1 MSPMISILLT
11 ITVAIGIILIGLLFF
26 VVGKLNWLET
36 ATNSLLAKIDMA
48 SPKSKP
54 QEIQFDPYFYGL
66 TGQALWKC
74 LIREDVT
81 QATPLELDEI
91 RPRYGIALLKALV
104 KFIQDG
110 IDVSNNVNSENTLF
124 ECEKLVFTSRGQI
137 GVWLPANRV
146 ENLRVIGSN
155 IAKERKKISENN
167 DEGLKIIPTDS
178 IAKEIESEICDLC
191 ELLLL
196 RHGDEIASDVT
207 KAFFAG
213 TIPTT

>member
-1 MSPMISILLT
+1 MIPVLLT
-11 ITVAIGIILIGLLFF
+11 ITVTIGVILIGLLFF

-36 ATNSLLAKIDMA
+36 ATNSLLTKIDIA
-48 SPKSKP
+48 APKEKP

-66 TGQALWKC
+66 TGQDLWKC
-74 LIREDVT
+74 LTREDVT

-110 IDVSNNVNSENTLF
+110 IDIANNVNDENTLF

-146 ENLRVIGSN
+146 ENLRVMGSK
-155 IAKERKKISENN
+155 ISKERKKISDTKNN
-167 DEGLKIIPTDS
+167 EGLKVTPSDS
-178 IAKEIESEICDLC
+178 IKKEIESEIIDLSNT
-191 ELLLL
+191 LSL

-207 KAFFAG
+207 KAFF
-213 TIPTT
+213 TETVSS

>member
-1 MSPMISILLT
+1 MIPVLLT
-11 ITVAIGIILIGLLFF
+11 ITVTIGVILIGLLFF

-36 ATNSLLAKIDMA
+36 ATNSLLTKIDIA
-48 SPKSKP
+48 APKEKP

-66 TGQALWKC
+66 TGQDLWKC
-74 LIREDVT
+74 LTREDVT

-110 IDVSNNVNSENTLF
+110 IDIANNVNAENTLF

-146 ENLRVIGSN
+146 ENLRVMGSKISN
-155 IAKERKKISENN
+155 ERKKISDTKNN
-167 DEGLKIIPTDS
+167 EGLKVTPSDS
-178 IAKEIESEICDLC
+178 IKKEIESEIIDLSNT
-191 ELLLL
+191 LSL

-207 KAFFAG
+207 KAFF
-213 TIPTT
+213 TETVSS

>member
-1 MSPMISILLT
+1 MLLT
-11 ITVAIGIILIGLLFF
+11 ITVTIGVILIGLLFF

-36 ATNSLLAKIDMA
+36 ATNSLLTKIDIA
-48 SPKSKP
+48 APKDKP

-66 TGQALWKC
+66 TGNDLWKC
-74 LIREDVT
+74 LTREDVT

-110 IDVSNNVNSENTLF
+110 IDVANNVNAENTLF

-146 ENLRVIGSN
+146 ENLRVIGSK
-155 IAKERKKISENN
+155 ISKERKKVSDTKPNE
-167 DEGLKIIPTDS
+167 ELKVKPSDS
-178 IAKEIESEICDLC
+178 IKKEIESEIIDLC
-191 ELLLL
+191 SVLLL

-207 KAFFAG
+207 KAFFIEAVS
-213 TIPTT
+213 P

>member
-1 MSPMISILLT
+1 MIPVLLT
-11 ITVAIGIILIGLLFF
+11 ITVTIGVILIGLLFF

-36 ATNSLLAKIDMA
+36 ATNSLLTKIDIA
-48 SPKSKP
+48 APKDKP

-66 TGQALWKC
+66 TGNDLWKC
-74 LIREDVT
+74 LTREDVT

-110 IDVSNNVNSENTLF
+110 IDVANNVNAENTLF
-124 ECEKLVFTSRGQI
+124 ECEKLVFTSRGQM

-146 ENLRVIGSN
+146 ETLRVIGSK
-155 IAKERKKISENN
+155 ISKERKKVSDTKPNE
-167 DEGLKIIPTDS
+167 ELKVKPSDS
-178 IAKEIESEICDLC
+178 IKKEIESEIIDLC
-191 ELLLL
+191 SVLLL

-207 KAFFAG
+207 KAFFIEAVS
-213 TIPTT
+213 P